1 MTCVYK
7 KYDVNIKNGAGPMT
21 TVKNEVFIGL

>member
-7 KYDVNIKNGAGPMT
+7 KYDVNIKNGAGPTT
-21 TVKNEVFIGL
+21 TVKNEVFIG